1 MKKSPNRTLLKKS
14 KQLARRK
21 SRMEKNRRLRPL
33 REMEDEV
40 PAKEDMSSFLAPFLY
55 QLEKSTSTP
64 EEKRTIFTDTLRVHN
79 VHWDLSLRAKT
90 EALLREYHQK
100 EQQELES
107 QLHQLL
113 HRLRQQQLSSFFKVR
128 A

>member
-1 MKKSPNRTLLKKS
+1 MT
-14 KQLARRK
+14 RRK
-21 SRMEKNRRLRPL
+21 SRTEKNRRLHPL
-33 REMEDEV
+33 QGPLQEIEDEV
-40 PAKEDMSSFLAPFLY
+40 SVKEDMSSFLASFLY

-64 EEKRTIFTDTLRVHN
+64 EEKRTVFTDILRVHN

-113 HRLRQQQLSSFFKVR
+113 HRLRQQQLSSFYKVPKVPKVPKVR
-128 A
+128 N